1 MHTNV
6 GEKGKEKR
14 LRRQLRQA
22 IHNDERKEEKR
33 VSEGERKE
41 GREIADKLR

>member
-6 GEKGKEKR
+6 GGKGKAKR
-14 LRRQLRQA
+14 RRRQLRQA
-22 IHNDERKEEKR
+22 IHNEERKEENR